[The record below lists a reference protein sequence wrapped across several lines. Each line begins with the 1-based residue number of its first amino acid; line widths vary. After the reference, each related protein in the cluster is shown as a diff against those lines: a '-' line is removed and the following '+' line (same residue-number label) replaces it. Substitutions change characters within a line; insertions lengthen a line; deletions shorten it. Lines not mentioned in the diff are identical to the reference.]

1 MAESGRRRAAVD
13 SVLRARDIDRAQ
25 ASTVLD
31 AAYAEGPL
39 GAQETTT
46 ASRQEHRPHRR

>member
-13 SVLRARDIDRAQ
+13 SVLRARDINRAQ

-39 GAQETTT
+39 GAVSNSPSM
-46 ASRQEHRPHRR
+46 AIRARSAR